1 MPQLGKVLVCKYAS
15 VTIARLAGI
24 YLWGITASQVLS
36 WQQSKSAVDKDIKEI
51 REFSADTIQ
60 FSLISLNSLNSLSLD
75 SHAKLRFAQNDG

>member
-1 MPQLGKVLVCKYAS
+1 M
-15 VTIARLAGI
+15 
-24 YLWGITASQVLS
+24 GITASQVLS

-75 SHAKLRFAQNDG
+75 SHAKLRFAQNDGLTNSLTDMLPNSVTLRERMRL